1 MVALMKLGH
10 CDGNFVKHFAF
21 GVSNFNRPARS
32 NTLLCRS
39 LDSPQPFLRL
49 VIPELSHQETAN
61 RQWRDRCQ
69 RDYRRRQMRP
79 V

>member
-21 GVSNFNRPARS
+21 GVSNFNRPADPA
-32 NTLLCRS
+32 LCYAVS
-39 LDSPQPFLRL
+39 LDSPQSFLGL
-49 VIPELSHQETAN
+49 PIPELSHQEIAN